1 MMKFID
7 KFNTIIHKPFFSKYS
22 TLMGLW
28 ALLGVIAWITKYF
41 PGKYNNFSIF
51 RQSFWHTL
59 NELPLYAAYPE
70 EYNDI
75 FHYGPV
81 FSLVV
86 APFAITP
93 LWLGLLTWSVAQ
105 SLFLFWAVKMLPGT
119 KRERIFIYWFCA
131 HELLTSLFMSQFNI
145 CLLYTSPSPRDTR

>member
-1 MMKFID
+1 
-7 KFNTIIHKPFFSKYS
+7 
-22 TLMGLW
+22 MGLW

-75 FHYGPV
+75 FTTGRYLAWSSLHSPLHRYG
-81 FSLVV
+81 
-86 APFAITP
+86 
-93 LWLGLLTWSVAQ
+93 WD
-105 SLFLFWAVKMLPGT
+105 
-119 KRERIFIYWFCA
+119 
-131 HELLTSLFMSQFNI
+131 
-145 CLLYTSPSPRDTR
+145 CLLGQWRKAFSYSGRSRCYRGSSGNVSLSIGSAPTSCLPRFSCRNSISVSPLSLSSLTY

>member
-1 MMKFID
+1 
-7 KFNTIIHKPFFSKYS
+7 
-22 TLMGLW
+22 MGLW

-59 NELPLYAAYPE
+59 NEFPLYAAYPE

-105 SLFLFWAVKMLPGT
+105 SLFLFWAVKMLPGI

-131 HELLTSLFMSQFNI
+131 HEI
-145 CLLYTSPSPRDTR
+145 GRAHV

>member
-105 SLFLFWAVKMLPGT
+105 SFSYSGRSRCYRGSSGNVSLSIGSVPTSCLP
-119 KRERIFIYWFCA
+119 RFSCRNLISVSP
-131 HELLTSLFMSQFNI
+131 LSLS
-145 CLLYTSPSPRDTR
+145 SPTH

>member
-1 MMKFID
+1 
-7 KFNTIIHKPFFSKYS
+7 
-22 TLMGLW
+22 MGLW

-105 SLFLFWAVKMLPGT
+105 SLFLFWAIKMLPGDQAGT
-119 KRERIFIYWFCA
+119 YLY
-131 HELLTSLFMSQFNI
+131 LLVLR
-145 CLLYTSPSPRDTR
+145 P

>member
-1 MMKFID
+1 
-7 KFNTIIHKPFFSKYS
+7 
-22 TLMGLW
+22 MGLW

-86 APFAITP
+86 SVRHYTVMVRTAYLVSGAKPFLILGGQDAAGDQAGTYLYLLVLCPRVAYLAFHVAI
-93 LWLGLLTWSVAQ
+93 
-105 SLFLFWAVKMLPGT
+105 
-119 KRERIFIYWFCA
+119 
-131 HELLTSLFMSQFNI
+131 
-145 CLLYTSPSPRDTR
+145 

>member
-1 MMKFID
+1 
-7 KFNTIIHKPFFSKYS
+7 
-22 TLMGLW
+22 MGLW
-28 ALLGVIAWITKYF
+28 TLLGVIAWITKYF

-81 FSLVV
+81 FSLGSGSVRHYTVMVRTAHLVGGAKPFLILGGQDAAGDQAGTYLYLLVLCPRV
-86 APFAITP
+86 AYLAFHVAI
-93 LWLGLLTWSVAQ
+93 
-105 SLFLFWAVKMLPGT
+105 
-119 KRERIFIYWFCA
+119 
-131 HELLTSLFMSQFNI
+131 
-145 CLLYTSPSPRDTR
+145 

>member
-1 MMKFID
+1 
-7 KFNTIIHKPFFSKYS
+7 
-22 TLMGLW
+22 MGLW

-93 LWLGLLTWSVAQ
+93 LWSSNPQLSSSASFLRLNVLS
-105 SLFLFWAVKMLPGT
+105 SL
-119 KRERIFIYWFCA
+119 
-131 HELLTSLFMSQFNI
+131 N
-145 CLLYTSPSPRDTR
+145 